1 MKSVIAIKRFPSIT
15 ETKEVKL
22 FHSLEKS
29 LGLLFKLCHC
39 VVDTLFKRWYV
50 SAGFHSF
57 DHSIEIYVN
66 VTDAAGPAEQFLK
79 WGGRWP
85 PLLKWGWGV
94 ANLAVLSLWLFRTVR
109 LMNLFLESLSSGV
122 MFIHF
127 KPLKSTLFLLS
138 LIAKCRIHQ

>member
-15 ETKEVKL
+15 KTKEVKL

-85 PLLKWGWGV
+85 PRLKWGWGV

-109 LMNLFLESLSSGV
+109 LVNLSWVIVERSHVYTFQAAEKYP
-122 MFIHF
+122 F
-127 KPLKSTLFLLS
+127 PAEPDCT
-138 LIAKCRIHQ
+138 CRIHQ